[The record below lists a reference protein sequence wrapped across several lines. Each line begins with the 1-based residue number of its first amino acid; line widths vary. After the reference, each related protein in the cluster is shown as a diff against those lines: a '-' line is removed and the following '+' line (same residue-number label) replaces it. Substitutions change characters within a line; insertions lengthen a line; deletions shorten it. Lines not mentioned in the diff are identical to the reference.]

1 MSLTGLSPQA
11 QPLDDIFWDD
21 LLYAIGEGKVVPI
34 VGRDLLLINTEKGPR
49 PFHRIVAE
57 RLAAQLRVPIDRL
70 PAEFDM
76 NSVAC
81 AYKEL
86 NGDPAAVNSAVA
98 RILRSLSVPISEPLK
113 LLAEIPNFNLFLST
127 TIDSLLE
134 EAIASVRGARPA
146 VVAFPPASNLLDYD
160 DSLIRTY
167 GSLVFHILGLVSSSS
182 PFAVTEGQMLEQ
194 MHEFMTSEARP
205 VKLIA
210 KLQQSHLLILGV
222 DFPDWLARF
231 LLRFARKNPLWD
243 SRSITEVFADPR
255 ALKEDFP
262 QFLRYFSTPKSTIY
276 PGGSPADFVR
286 ELHDRWFA
294 KSAKETAAVPSGE
307 ITPWIPGS
315 IFISHA
321 SEDHDAA
328 FRLADELTKA
338 GLEVWVDRRLN
349 AGDGFRDIINYHI
362 RECCAFVAV
371 LSQNTNNEDGPGRWF
386 RDEWFQAR
394 DLNKRFTGTNR
405 NFLFPAIIDETPSSD
420 INAVRRDVF
429 GCSAVR
435 APAGVPPA
443 ELIGQLDIA
452 QKAYRKQLARA

>member
-1 MSLTGLSPQA
+1 MNSTDLSAQA
-11 QPLDDIFWDD
+11 PPLDDVFWED

-34 VGRDLLLINTEKGPR
+34 VGRDLLIVNTEQGPR

-57 RLAAQLRVPIDRL
+57 RLATQLRVPTNRL
-70 PAEFDM
+70 PADFDM

-81 AYKEL
+81 AYKEQ
-86 NGDPAAVNSAVA
+86 NGDTSIVNSAVA
-98 RILRSLSVPISEPLK
+98 RILRNLNVETPEPLK
-113 LLAEIPNFNLFLST
+113 LLAQIPNFNVFIST

-134 EAIASVRGARPA
+134 DAIAKVRGCRPA

-160 DSLIRTY
+160 ESLIRAN

-194 MHEFMTSEARP
+194 MHDFMTSDARP
-205 VKLIA
+205 IKLIS

-231 LLRFARKNPLWD
+231 LLRIARKNPLWD

-255 ALKEDFP
+255 ASREDFSR
-262 QFLRYFSTPKSTIY
+262 FLRYFSTPKSTIY
-276 PGGSPADFVR
+276 PSGSPADFVN
-286 ELHDRWFA
+286 ELHGRWFE
-294 KSAKETAAVPSGE
+294 KNAKETSAAPAGE

-315 IFISHA
+315 VFISHA

-328 FRLADELTKA
+328 FRLADELTKS

-349 AGDGFRDIINYHI
+349 PGDGFRDIINYHI

-386 RDEWFQAR
+386 RDEWAQAR

-405 NFLFPAIIDETPSSD
+405 NFLFPVIVDKTPPSD
-420 INAVRRDVF
+420 LNAVRRDVF
-429 GCSAVR
+429 SCSAVL
-435 APAGVPPA
+435 ALGGTPPA
-443 ELIGQLDIA
+443 ELIDQLDVA
-452 QKAYRKQLARA
+452 QKAYRKQFARA